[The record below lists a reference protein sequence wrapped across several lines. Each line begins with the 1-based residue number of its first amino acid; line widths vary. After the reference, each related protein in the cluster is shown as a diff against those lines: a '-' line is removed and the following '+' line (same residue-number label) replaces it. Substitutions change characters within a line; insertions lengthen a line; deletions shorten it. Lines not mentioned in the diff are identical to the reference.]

1 MATNNSSVPAGKS
14 PNSDLVKRI
23 QDAAK
28 VMGITEEQVW
38 LGLAKLG
45 IKEGDADALDL
56 LNAETTTEAD
66 AKVAFEKACLDIGP
80 ARFKAGWAVL
90 KGGNQKAAAEQKQ
103 PKLSKVAEWTDQALV
118 DAYGVECDSRIV
130 DELNK
135 RSKGQP
141 FVIFNEDGSISS
153 TVTVELL
160 RCARRLASSQKMMET
175 YPVEGT
181 LRRLCRAGEFP
192 QLRLEEC
199 PLHANTLLVNG
210 YCDECQMSWAGVS
223 MDARVVVRIAM
234 NAKQIKEKSLA
245 YIDRQKLIEMVS
257 KDGGTSLLNIPP
269 VHLAYYDAKE
279 ENCLPVLTRRVS
291 KDSGGKDPFYV
302 HKQY

>member
-118 DAYGVECDSRIV
+118 DAYGVDCDSRIV

-141 FVIFNEDGSISS
+141 FVIFNEDGSVSS

-160 RCARRLASSQKMMET
+160 RCARRLAPSQKMMET

-192 QLRLEEC
+192 QLKLEEC
-199 PLHANTLLVNG
+199 PLHADTLLING
-210 YCDECQMSWAGVS
+210 YCDKCQQSWAGVS
-223 MDARVVVRIAM
+223 MDARVVVRVGVNAGEIKKNMSYLDRQTMIATLT
-234 NAKQIKEKSLA
+234 KEGAESYLSIPPIRLA
-245 YIDRQKLIEMVS
+245 YNAAREAVL
-257 KDGGTSLLNIPP
+257 
-269 VHLAYYDAKE
+269 
-279 ENCLPVLTRRVS
+279 LPVLTRRIS